1 MIQQIVK
8 KISCP
13 SCGKEGE
20 VILWEK
26 VNVNMNPDLKEK
38 LFDESINSFSCKAC
52 GYKGRVDI
60 PLYYN
65 DAKAKFFVYLVPD
78 YPVGMKEEEELIANL
93 NAQTLHILDSGY
105 DQKIRVVFEYFSLL
119 EKISIFDAGLDDRAV
134 EGCKVLARTQLKLV
148 EGRAS
153 FASLDKD
160 SLVFNF
166 FEKEDKKASQSFSIP
181 RDMYDEV
188 KSLMEKKD
196 QEESHTFRIVDVKF
210 AVRMLMGGIKE

>member
-20 VILWEK
+20 AILWEK

-196 QEESHTFRIVDVKF
+196 QEDSHTFRIVDVKF

>member
-1 MIQQIVK
+1 
-8 KISCP
+8 
-13 SCGKEGE
+13 
-20 VILWEK
+20 
-26 VNVNMNPDLKEK
+26 MNPDLKEK

-196 QEESHTFRIVDVKF
+196 QEDSHTFRIVDVKF

>member
-196 QEESHTFRIVDVKF
+196 QEDSHTFRIVDVKF

>member
-20 VILWEK
+20 AILWEK

-188 KSLMEKKD
+188 TSLMEKKD
-196 QEESHTFRIVDVKF
+196 QEDSHTFRIVDVKF